1 MKFVMEKTAEQIGQV
16 AAEKAAELLREAIA
30 QRGHARVMLS
40 TGQSQ
45 FEFFE
50 AFTKMNLPWDKI
62 EFFHLDEYVKLP
74 ITHKASFRKYLKER
88 FVDEIGT
95 TTFHYINGE
104 TDTEEVIAE
113 LSKELAKEP
122 IDVALIGIGENAHIA
137 FNDPPAD
144 FEKEALYHV
153 VDLNQTCRQQQV
165 NEGWF
170 AEVADVP
177 PQAISATV
185 KCIYQSKNILSVVP
199 HAAKASAIYLTL
211 SSTKKDPMV
220 PASAL
225 MDHPSWIIYADA
237 DSAAKWN
244 EVCEDGKVCTFME
257 S

>member
-1 MKFVMEKTAEQIGQV
+1 MKFVMEKTAEQIGQ
-16 AAEKAAELLREAIA
+16 AAAKTAEELLRQAIEE
-30 QRGHARVMLS
+30 RGHARVMLS

-50 AFTKMNLPWDKI
+50 AFTKMDLPWDKI

-88 FVDEIGT
+88 FVDKIGP
-95 TTFHYINGE
+95 TTFHYITGE
-104 TDTEEVIAE
+104 TDTEAVIAE
-113 LSKELAKEP
+113 LSEELAKEP

-170 AEVADVP
+170 ASVEDVP

-185 KCIYQSKNILSVVP
+185 KCIYQCKHILSVVP
-199 HAAKASAIYLTL
+199 HKAKASAIYLTL

-225 MDHPSWIIYADA
+225 MDHPSWTIYADA
-237 DSAAKWN
+237 DSAEKWQEASKN
-244 EVCEDGKVCTFME
+244 GKVCTFLD
-257 S
+257 